1 MLSKRPEERLTAS
14 EALQHDW
21 MKNMGP
27 NTSKG
32 TNGSEETK
40 KEDGG
45 KEELLTINELEQKL
59 KAIHATNEQLK
70 AQLVQ
75 GELMAA
81 KIQNIIVQKKKT
93 EKE

>member
-27 NTSKG
+27 NKG
-32 TNGSEETK
+32 TNGSGETK

-45 KEELLTINELEQKL
+45 KEELMTINELEQKL

-81 KIQNIIVQKKKT
+81 KIKNIIVQKKKT
-93 EKE
+93 ERE